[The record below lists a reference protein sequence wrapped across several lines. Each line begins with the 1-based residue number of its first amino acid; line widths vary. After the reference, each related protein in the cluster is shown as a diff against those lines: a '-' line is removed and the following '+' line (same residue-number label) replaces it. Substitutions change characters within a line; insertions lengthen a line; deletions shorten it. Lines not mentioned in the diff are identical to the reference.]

1 MQRRKIVL
9 LLLILTGFALR
20 VHYLTSTH
28 PFFDEYITVLAARQV
43 LQLGWPILPSGLFYE
58 HGLLATYL
66 IAPFTALY
74 IHQPTAEWQPGHW
87 GLMLSRWPSVL
98 VSSLTIGLIYRVG
111 HQAVAGKAQAAGKA
125 ALLAAGL
132 FAVSPE
138 GMVWGGRARM
148 YALATLLVV
157 LTVYWAYRGTNYP
170 ALARFRWLALVTL
183 LVALLTQLGVL
194 MLIPPLVVAMVVNGL
209 VTARS
214 APSGTRPW
222 FRQKTVLPE
231 GVAVAAIIILAIFV
245 KRLGQPM
252 GFAPLDNPASHS
264 LLTEL
269 VNTISYQTAFY
280 FNWAETGQ
288 FFARQFGVPHH
299 LWLTLATIIG
309 AGLGLILLIT
319 SHRNNPAAPP
329 NPTSIP
335 HPKPRTPVPHSPFS
349 ILHSPFCTTF
359 NLFLWLTFGLVIVEM
374 VTLLEPFR
382 RNPRYLIMYLPL
394 FYLIAA
400 YAVFNFLIVLQNI
413 DFSNLRPTFYAL
425 RSPYQFS
432 ATIILLVLF
441 TLLNL
446 SDLRLALV
454 TPEPA
459 YEEAFAKV
467 YADWQPGDILLTMNT
482 PAAGLYLGQA
492 DGFTIQND
500 AEQFLLNATT
510 EPVDRWLGAPWIHS
524 AAEFNA
530 LLNTHPRTW
539 FVTDTIRQP
548 VYFRGDWQA
557 ILNTQMDPIWA
568 DDNALVYRTRSG
580 RTPLPTR
587 PDTLVNA
594 DLNHSIELVGFSLA
608 SSQIETDG
616 SKLAVTL
623 FWQTLAP
630 LAADYTTFLHLRTS
644 SGVTVAQRDS
654 QPLDGTYPTSQW
666 QPHETIIDP
675 LTLALPEDLPAGS
688 YQLYTGLYQLD
699 TLARLPVTN
708 DTSGE
713 NAVLLGEIKLP

>member
-1 MQRRKIVL
+1 MQRRTIVL
-9 LLLILTGFALR
+9 LGLILAGFGLR
-20 VHYLTSTH
+20 VYYLTSTH
-28 PFFDEYITVLAARQV
+28 PFFDEYVTVLAARQV
-43 LQLGWPILPSGLFYE
+43 LELGRPVLPSGLFYE

-74 IHQPTAEWQPGHW
+74 INQPTADWQPGQW

-98 VSSLTIGLIYRVG
+98 VSTLTMALIYRVG
-111 HQAVAGKAQAAGKA
+111 YKAIAGKSQAAGSA

-132 FAVSPE
+132 LAVSPE

-157 LTVYWAYRGTNYP
+157 LTVYLAYRGTNCP
-170 ALARFRWLALVTL
+170 DSARFRWLALVTL
-183 LVALLTQLGVL
+183 LAALLTQLGVL
-194 MLIPPLVVAMVVNGL
+194 MLIPPLVVAMVING
-209 VTARS
+209 VVSTRPAQPG
-214 APSGTRPW
+214 ARPW

-231 GVAVAAIIILAIFV
+231 GIALVIIVVLAVFV
-245 KRLGQPM
+245 KRLGQPL
-252 GFAPLDNPASHS
+252 GFAPLDSQASGS

-269 VNTISYQTAFY
+269 VNTISYQTTFY
-280 FNWAETGQ
+280 FTWAETTQ
-288 FFARQFGVPHH
+288 FFARQFGIPHH
-299 LWLTLATIIG
+299 LGLTLATIGG
-309 AGLGLILLIT
+309 AGLGLILLVAGRRGQSPVT
-319 SHRNNPAAPP
+319 PPTHSSSSNPKSSASH
-329 NPTSIP
+329 T
-335 HPKPRTPVPHSPFS
+335 HSSFA
-349 ILHSPFCTTF
+349 ILHSPFFTSF
-359 NLFLWLTFGLVIVEM
+359 NLFLWITFGLVVLEM
-374 VTLLEPFR
+374 VTFLEPFR

-400 YAVFNFLIVLQNI
+400 YAIYNFVILLQNI
-413 DFSNLRPTFYAL
+413 ACPTRRIAYPL
-425 RSPYQFS
+425 S
-432 ATIILLVLF
+432 ATIILLALF
-441 TLLNL
+441 TWFNL
-446 SDLRLALV
+446 GDLRLALV

-459 YEEAFAKV
+459 YEDALAKV
-467 YADWQPGDILLTMNT
+467 AADWQPGDMLLTMNT
-482 PAAGLYLGQA
+482 PAAGLYLDRA

-500 AEQFLLNATT
+500 AEQFLLNAETD
-510 EPVDRWLGAPWIHS
+510 PVDRWLGAPWIRS

-530 LLNTHPRTW
+530 LLNSHPRTW

-557 ILNTQMDPIWA
+557 ILNTQMDRIWA
-568 DDNALVYRTRSG
+568 GDNALVYRTRSD
-580 RTPLPTR
+580 RRPLPTR

-594 DLNHSIELVGFSLA
+594 DLDHSIELVGFSLNPPQA
-608 SSQIETDG
+608 EPDG
-616 SKLAVTL
+616 STLAVTL

-630 LAADYTTFLHLRTS
+630 LAADYTTFLHLRTR

-675 LTLALPEDLPAGS
+675 LTLPLPEDLPAGS

>member
-1 MQRRKIVL
+1 MQRRTIAL
-9 LLLILTGFALR
+9 LLLILAGFALR
-20 VHYLTSTH
+20 VYYLTTTH
-28 PFFDEYITVLAARQV
+28 PFFDEYTTVLAARQV
-43 LQLGWPILPSGLFYE
+43 LELGRPILPSGLFYE

-66 IAPFTALY
+66 IAPFTAFY
-74 IHQPTAEWQPGHW
+74 IHQPIADWQPGHW

-98 VSSLTIGLIYRVG
+98 VSTLTIPLIYRLG
-111 HQAVAGKAQAAGKA
+111 HRAIAGKAQAASLA

-157 LTVYWAYRGTNYP
+157 LIVYLAYRGTRHP
-170 ALARFRWLALVTL
+170 ASARFRWLALITL
-183 LVALLTQLGVL
+183 LTALLTQLGVL
-194 MLIPPLVVAMVVNGL
+194 MLIPPLAVAMVINGL
-209 VTARS
+209 ITTRTTQ
-214 APSGTRPW
+214 SGARPW
-222 FRQKTVLPE
+222 FLQKTILLE
-231 GVAVAAIIILAIFV
+231 GIALAAIIALAVFV

-252 GFAPLDNPASHS
+252 GFTPLNSQTSHN

-269 VNTISYQTAFY
+269 FNTISYQTTFY
-280 FNWAETGQ
+280 FTWAETIQ

-299 LWLTLATIIG
+299 LWLTITTIIG
-309 AGLGLILLIT
+309 AGLGLILFAAGRRRQGLI
-319 SHRNNPAAPP
+319 AQP
-329 NPTSIP
+329 NHSTVSNLQSPISNLQ
-335 HPKPRTPVPHSPFS
+335 SPF
-349 ILHSPFCTTF
+349 FTTF
-359 NLFLWLTFGLVIVEM
+359 NLFLWLTFGLVILEM
-374 VTLLEPFR
+374 VTFLEPFR

-400 YAVFNFLIVLQNI
+400 YAIFNIVIALQNI
-413 DFSNLRPTFYAL
+413 VFPALRNTRHALRRSYQFYA
-425 RSPYQFS
+425 
-432 ATIILLVLF
+432 AVALLLLF

-459 YEEAFAKV
+459 YEDALAKV
-467 YADWQPGDILLTMNT
+467 SADWQPGDILLTMNT
-482 PAAGLYLGQA
+482 PAAGLYLGQV
-492 DGFTIQND
+492 DGFTIQDN
-500 AEQFLLNATT
+500 AEQFLLNTET
-510 EPVDRWLGAPWIHS
+510 EPVDRWLGAPWIRS

-530 LLNTHPRTW
+530 LLNAHPRTW
-539 FVTDTIRQP
+539 FVSDTIRQP

-557 ILNTQMDPIWA
+557 ILNTQMDPIWTG
-568 DDNALVYRTRSG
+568 DNALVYRTRSD
-580 RTPLPTR
+580 RTPLPVQ

-594 DLNHSIELVGFSLA
+594 DLNHRIELVGFSLNPPQA
-608 SSQIETDG
+608 EADG
-616 SKLAVTL
+616 SQLAITL

-630 LAADYTTFLHLRTS
+630 LAADYTTFLHLRSS